1 MSPALAPMDGAWHT
15 VPMRLAGY
23 VRQLPAA
30 GDGSGAEPGFAQW
43 ERIRRWADDRG
54 ELLVAVCQDDAAP
67 RTGDPVAGM
76 RALIS
81 LLDAGAADT
90 VVVASISVLGD
101 PADQELALWEVHRR
115 GGTVVSTDP
124 GDRAAIDGE
133 DETGE
138 RKAMRRLLD
147 GAESRRRL
155 LDG

>member
-1 MSPALAPMDGAWHT
+1 
-15 VPMRLAGY
+15 MRIAGY
-23 VRQLPAA
+23 VRELPA
-30 GDGSGAEPGFAQW
+30 GDDGSGPESGFAQW

-54 ELLVAVCQDDAAP
+54 ELVVAVCQDDAAP

-76 RALIS
+76 RALLS
-81 LLDAGAADT
+81 LLAAGAADT

-115 GGTVVSTDP
+115 GGSVVSTDP
-124 GDRAAIDGE
+124 TDRAALDGD

-138 RKAMRRLLD
+138 RKAMRRLLEA
-147 GAESRRRL
+147 AEARRKL